1 MMSGIKERI
10 ARIEPATADRLLAAA
25 MILGL
30 AAETAAF
37 ADSDPGRVA
46 ASAGLAVALATL
58 VVRRSRPLIP
68 LVSILVAD
76 FAMAALEPGL
86 FGTIA
91 LPFLGLMVA
100 IYSTARHT
108 PGSEGVW
115 YCVVAVLIAAAPTSL
130 LHDDIP
136 GPAQFL
142 WLLVLG
148 GAPAVVGRTLL
159 SRRNIQ
165 DELRARTQE
174 LERESEIRASHAIEN
189 ERVRIAGELQAVVAN
204 GVSAMVVQAEAV
216 PRVIAAGQI
225 ERAAESLGLIE
236 ETGRDA
242 LAEMRRLLGVLRRD
256 DEAGDLAPQPT
267 LDQAGHLVKR
277 AHELGL
283 NVALE
288 LEGERVSLPIG
299 IDLAAY
305 RVIEETLGSAAAA
318 GARTASVVIAY
329 GGEELRLEVRD
340 DRVGGEGEAE
350 QRRRRDGSERIG
362 LYGGRLRVEPLADGR
377 GQRLLARMPLGGAP
391 A

>member
-37 ADSDPGRVA
+37 ADSDSGRVA

-68 LVSILVAD
+68 LVSILAAN
-76 FAMAALEPGL
+76 FTMAALEPGL

-91 LPFLGLMVA
+91 FPFLGLMVA

-115 YCVVAVLIAAAPTSL
+115 YCVAAVLLAAPASL
-130 LHDDIP
+130 LHEDIP
-136 GPAQFL
+136 GPTQFL

-159 SRRNIQ
+159 NRRNIQ

-174 LERESEIRASHAIEN
+174 LERESEVRASHAIED

-216 PRVIAAGQI
+216 PRVIAAGQM

-242 LAEMRRLLGVLRRD
+242 LAEMRRLLGVLRRG

-283 NVALE
+283 EVALE
-288 LEGERVSLPIG
+288 LEGERVALPIG

-305 RVIEETLGSAAAA
+305 RVIEETLGSAAEA
-318 GARTASVVIAY
+318 GARRASVVIAY
-329 GGEELRLEVRD
+329 GDEELRLEVCD
-340 DRVGGEGEAE
+340 DRVEGEPEAE
-350 QRRRRDGSERIG
+350 QLRRRDRSERIS

-377 GQRLLARMPLGGAP
+377 GQRLLARMPLGGAV

>member
-1 MMSGIKERI
+1 MSAIRDRI
-10 ARIEPATADRLLAAA
+10 ARIDPATADLLLAAA
-25 MILGL
+25 MIAGL
-30 AAETAAF
+30 AAETAAY

-68 LVSILVAD
+68 LVSILAAD
-76 FAMAALEPGL
+76 FAMAAFEPGL

-91 LPFLGLMVA
+91 FPFLGLMVA

-108 PGSEGVW
+108 PGNEGVW
-115 YCVVAVLIAAAPTSL
+115 YCVAAVLIAAPASL
-130 LHDDIP
+130 LHEDIP

-148 GAPAVVGRTLL
+148 GAPAIVGRTLL
-159 SRRNIQ
+159 NRRNIQ

-174 LERESEIRASHAIEN
+174 LERESEVRASHAIED

-216 PRVIAAGQI
+216 PRVIASGQI

-256 DEAGDLAPQPT
+256 DEASNLAPQPT

-277 AHELGL
+277 AQELGL
-283 NVALE
+283 EVAIE
-288 LEGERVSLPIG
+288 LEGERVALPIG

-329 GGEELRLEVRD
+329 GNEELRLEVRD
-340 DRVGGEGEAE
+340 DRVDGEAE
-350 QRRRRDGSERIG
+350 QQGRRRDGSERIG
-362 LYGGRLRVEPLADGR
+362 LYGGRLRVEPLADGP
-377 GQRLLARMPLGGAP
+377 GQRLLARMPLGGA
-391 A
+391 AA

>member
-68 LVSILVAD
+68 LVSILAAN
-76 FAMAALEPGL
+76 FTMAALEPGL

-91 LPFLGLMVA
+91 FPFLGLMVA

-115 YCVVAVLIAAAPTSL
+115 YCVAAVLIAAPASL
-130 LHDDIP
+130 LHEDIP
-136 GPAQFL
+136 GPTQFL

-159 SRRNIQ
+159 NRRNIQ

-174 LERESEIRASHAIEN
+174 LERESEVRASHAIED

-216 PRVIAAGQI
+216 PRVIAAGQM
-225 ERAAESLGLIE
+225 ERAAESLGADRGDRAATLSP
-236 ETGRDA
+236 RCA
-242 LAEMRRLLGVLRRD
+242 ACLACSAVTMRRAILHRSPRSTRP
-256 DEAGDLAPQPT
+256 ATWSSAPMSSGWRWPWSW
-267 LDQAGHLVKR
+267 
-277 AHELGL
+277 
-283 NVALE
+283 
-288 LEGERVSLPIG
+288 RVSASRCRSESISPP
-299 IDLAAY
+299 
-305 RVIEETLGSAAAA
+305 
-318 GARTASVVIAY
+318 TA
-329 GGEELRLEVRD
+329 
-340 DRVGGEGEAE
+340 
-350 QRRRRDGSERIG
+350 
-362 LYGGRLRVEPLADGR
+362 
-377 GQRLLARMPLGGAP
+377 
-391 A
+391 